1 MAKKWN
7 KSTTENTQQ
16 MNCLQQNRQSYQTLE
31 TQYLLFVQMISFEQ
45 NNSNLDIW
53 QIDSSQR
60 HLVKF

>member
-1 MAKKWN
+1 
-7 KSTTENTQQ
+7 

-53 QIDSSQR
+53 QIDSSER
-60 HLVKF
+60 HLVKL